1 MEQPRA
7 VLTITLNANG
17 SVSINGPI
25 NDKIFCYGLLEAA
38 RKALDDY
45 QGQAQQPLIMLPN
58 LRMNG
63 PQ

>member
-1 MEQPRA
+1 MQPRA
-7 VLTITLNANG
+7 VLTITLNADG

-25 NDKIFCYGLLEAA
+25 QDNIFCYGLLQAA

-45 QGQAQQPLIMLPN
+45 QGQDQPLIMLPKHR
-58 LRMNG
+58 LNG